1 MDDRIYPLIDNPIF
15 YTFLHDD
22 FREVTCKCDFNIF
35 KASNSYSYK
44 KAIHNE
50 TDIIL
55 WVVWLPDFE
64 HMNGKYDD
72 PHYFT
77 TDHFSKYFYLEQI
90 LREEKLNQ
98 LGI

>member
-1 MDDRIYPLIDNPIF
+1 MDDRIYPLDDNPTF
-15 YTFLHDD
+15 FTFLHDD
-22 FREVTCKCDFNIF
+22 FREVTCKNDFNVF
-35 KASNSYSYK
+35 NTGKSYSYK

-55 WVVWLPDFE
+55 WVVWFYECDE
-64 HMNGKYDD
+64 KYND

-77 TDHFSKYFYLEQI
+77 TDAFSKHFYIEQI
-90 LREEKLNQ
+90 LREEKLNK

>member
-1 MDDRIYPLIDNPIF
+1 MDDRIYPLDDNPTF
-15 YTFLHDD
+15 FTFLHDD
-22 FREVTCKCDFNIF
+22 FREVTCKNDFNVF
-35 KASNSYSYK
+35 NTGKSYSYK

-55 WVVWLPDFE
+55 WVIWFYE
-64 HMNGKYDD
+64 RD

-77 TDHFSKYFYLEQI
+77 TDAFSKHFYIEQI
-90 LREEKLNQ
+90 LREEKLNK